1 MELCFPGAGSY
12 IPGLVDLLCVSSAG
26 EVFDVSPCRAVD
38 QFPVGSAQ
46 IQEVRPKPADRIL
59 GDVCQRLAHG
69 GTENEG
75 ADGFVKAGNVAAER
89 RLGLDAV

>member
-1 MELCFPGAGSY
+1 MLR
-12 IPGLVDLLCVSSAG
+12 VSSAG

-38 QFPVGSAQ
+38 QFPFGSAH

-59 GDVCQRLAHG
+59 GDVRQRLAHG

-75 ADGFVKAGNVAAER
+75 ADGFVNAGNVAAER